1 MDQSL
6 DNKPDFKLNLISFFK
21 RNKLKILLFSTIA
34 IVLSAVI
41 FIFDEKQKKENII
54 ISEKY
59 VKAGLLLNENRKD
72 EAITY
77 YEEIIQSKNK
87 FYSLL
92 ALNLILEK
100 DLINDKAKIIQYF
113 SKLEKMD
120 YSSELSDLIQFKKAL
135 YLIKIKEVEKSQ
147 KIFERLIAKDSNL
160 KLAVQEI
167 INKK

>member
-34 IVLSAVI
+34 IVLLAVI

-72 EAITY
+72 EATTY

-100 DLINDKAKIIQYF
+100 DLINDKVKIIQYF

>member
-6 DNKPDFKLNLISFFK
+6 DKKPDFKLNLISFFK

-100 DLINDKAKIIQYF
+100 DLINDKVKIIQYF

>member
-6 DNKPDFKLNLISFFK
+6 DKKPDFKLNLISFFK

>member
-21 RNKLKILLFSTIA
+21 RNKLKILLFSTIT
-34 IVLSAVI
+34 IVLLAVI
-41 FIFDEKQKKENII
+41 FIFHEKQKKENII

-59 VKAGLLLNENRKD
+59 VKAGLLLNKNRKD
-72 EAITY
+72 EAKIY

-113 SKLEKMD
+113 SKLEKMG
-120 YSSELSDLIQFKKAL
+120 YSSELNDLIQFKKAL
-135 YLIKIKEVEKSQ
+135 YLIKIKEVEKGQ

-160 KLAVQEI
+160 KLAAQEI